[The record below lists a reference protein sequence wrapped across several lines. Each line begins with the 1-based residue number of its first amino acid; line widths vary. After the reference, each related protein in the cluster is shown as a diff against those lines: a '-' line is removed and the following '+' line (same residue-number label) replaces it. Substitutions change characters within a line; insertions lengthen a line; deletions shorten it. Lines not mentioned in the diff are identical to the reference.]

1 MTRTLSR
8 KRRALDRS
16 TAGAWS
22 PAPVD
27 GAPTGSRPILPGHAF
42 AELRVSRPARACGL
56 PSIGGTDVSEEDDQ
70 GPGRDAR
77 PHQGAATIVCDGS
90 GGYRVAMNSWAGAAC
105 GIEGCVRRHEESHAT
120 DWRRRWP
127 TGCKDRANGADIPL
141 GGPGYADFLKT
152 SECTAYGVE
161 ESCIAPLLAAAT
173 RDHTPCEATL
183 RSHLADTRTQKAS
196 FC

>member
-1 MTRTLSR
+1 MTRTVSR
-8 KRRALDRS
+8 KRRPIDRP

-27 GAPTGSRPILPGHAF
+27 RAPGGSRPPLPGHDF
-42 AELRVSRPARACGL
+42 AQLRVSRPARACGL
-56 PSIGGTDVSEEDDQ
+56 PSIEGTGVQEEDDR

-77 PHQGAATIVCDGS
+77 PHDGSATIVCDGS
-90 GGYRVAMNSWAGAAC
+90 GGYRVALNSWAGGAC

-127 TGCKDRANGADIPL
+127 NGCKDKANGADIPL

-161 ESCIAPLLAAAT
+161 ESCIAPLLAAAA